1 LTKLEK
7 HQVSREEKKLKKEKK
22 KAIIVEVTL
31 HHFVV
36 FISLT
41 GMICGKEKF
50 YYDCHLT
57 NTRADIYRIN
67 FTQDYLTRER
77 SDWLFS
83 VSGNYY

>member
-1 LTKLEK
+1 MTKLEK

-36 FISLT
+36 CISLT

-50 YYDCHLT
+50 IT
-57 NTRADIYRIN
+57 IVI
-67 FTQDYLTRER
+67 
-77 SDWLFS
+77 
-83 VSGNYY
+83 